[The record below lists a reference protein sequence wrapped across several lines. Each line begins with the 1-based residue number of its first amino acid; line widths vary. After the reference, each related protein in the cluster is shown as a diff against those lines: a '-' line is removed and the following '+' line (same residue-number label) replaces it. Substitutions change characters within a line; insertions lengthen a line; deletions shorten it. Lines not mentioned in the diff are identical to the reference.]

1 MRSITSRPA
10 QQLPSAQ
17 GQRKRGTEGVGSNQ
31 NAHNVVIVAFV
42 TTVNAHSQGAPDDL
56 TRRLVDEAGRLL
68 LEYGIG
74 GLSLRK
80 LATAAGTSTMSV
92 YTRFGGKQQLLAAMY
107 RQGFDRLGAS
117 LIDASRTSG
126 DPLHV
131 LAEIGYAYRR
141 AALASPTLYSLM
153 FGPPIP
159 GFEPSPE
166 NAAAAR
172 ATYLPLLDAVRRCV
186 DAQLLTGD
194 PEQIAL
200 QLWAVVHGMVSL
212 ELAGQLPLDLSA
224 TQQAYARALVLAASP
239 FLTTPPDEPS
249 KGLSH

>member
-1 MRSITSRPA
+1 
-10 QQLPSAQ
+10 
-17 GQRKRGTEGVGSNQ
+17 VGNNQ
-31 NAHNVVIVAFV
+31 NTHNVVIVGSV
-42 TTVNAHSQGAPDDL
+42 TTVNADSSTAPDDL

-68 LEYGIG
+68 LEHGIG

-107 RQGFDRLGAS
+107 RQGFDRLGAT
-117 LIDASRTSG
+117 LIDAARTSG

-131 LAEIGYAYRR
+131 LAEIGHAYRR

-172 ATYLPLLDAVRRCV
+172 ATYRPLVDAVRRCV
-186 DAQLLTGD
+186 DAQVLTGD
-194 PEQIAL
+194 PEQVAL
-200 QLWAVVHGMVSL
+200 HLWAVVHGMVSL
-212 ELAGQLPLDLSA
+212 ELAGQLPLDPS
-224 TQQAYARALVLAASP
+224 TSQQAYDRALALAAGP
-239 FLTTPPDEPS
+239 FLTTPSPS
-249 KGLSH
+249 NRSSL

>member
-1 MRSITSRPA
+1 M
-10 QQLPSAQ
+10 
-17 GQRKRGTEGVGSNQ
+17 
-31 NAHNVVIVAFV
+31 
-42 TTVNAHSQGAPDDL
+42 VNTDSQAAPDDL

-68 LEYGIG
+68 LEHGVD

-107 RQGFDRLGAS
+107 RQGFDRLGAT
-117 LIDASRTSG
+117 LNDAARTSG

-131 LAEIGYAYRR
+131 LAEIGHAYRR

-153 FGPPIP
+153 FGPPLP

-172 ATYLPLLDAVRRCV
+172 ATYRPLVDAVRRCV

-200 QLWAVVHGMVSL
+200 HLWAVVHGMVSL
-212 ELAGQLPLDLSA
+212 ELAGQLPLDPST
-224 TQQAYARALVLAASP
+224 TQQAYDRALVLAAGP
-239 FLTTPPDEPS
+239 FLTAPSHEPS
-249 KGLSH
+249 KGLSR

>member
-1 MRSITSRPA
+1 MGSIASYPA
-10 QQLPSAQ
+10 QQLPSARRE
-17 GQRKRGTEGVGSNQ
+17 RKRGTEGMGTDE
-31 NAHNVVIVAFV
+31 NAHNVVIVAFM
-42 TTVNAHSQGAPDDL
+42 TTVNTDSSAAEDDL
-56 TRRLVDEAGRLL
+56 TRRLIDEAGRLL
-68 LEYGIG
+68 LEHGIG

-107 RQGFDRLGAS
+107 CQGFDRLGAT
-117 LIDASRTSG
+117 LLDAARTSD
-126 DPLHV
+126 DPLDV
-131 LAEIGYAYRR
+131 LAAIGHAYRR

-166 NAAAAR
+166 HAAAAR
-172 ATYLPLLDAVRRCV
+172 STYRTLVDAVRRCV

-200 QLWAVVHGMVSL
+200 HLWAVVHGMVSL
-212 ELAGQLPLDLSA
+212 ELAGQLPPDVA
-224 TQQAYARALVLAASP
+224 APQQAYDRALILAAGP
-239 FLTTPPDEPS
+239 FGTDLP
-249 KGLSH
+249 

>member
-1 MRSITSRPA
+1 MGNNQNTHNTVI
-10 QQLPSAQ
+10 
-17 GQRKRGTEGVGSNQ
+17 VGS
-31 NAHNVVIVAFV
+31 V
-42 TTVNAHSQGAPDDL
+42 TTVNADSSTAPDDL

-68 LEYGIG
+68 LEHGIG

-107 RQGFDRLGAS
+107 RQGFDRLGAT
-117 LIDASRTSG
+117 LTDAARTSG

-131 LAEIGYAYRR
+131 LAEIGHAYRR

-172 ATYLPLLDAVRRCV
+172 ATYRPLVDAVRRCV
-186 DAQLLTGD
+186 DAQVLTGD
-194 PEQIAL
+194 PEQVAL
-200 QLWAVVHGMVSL
+200 HLWAVVHGMVSL
-212 ELAGQLPLDLSA
+212 ELAGQLPLDPS
-224 TQQAYARALVLAASP
+224 TSQQAYDRALALAAGP
-239 FLTTPPDEPS
+239 FLTTPSPS
-249 KGLSH
+249 NRSSL